1 MTSSPTLFQKYS
13 FEKVKQIWSGL
24 PQDIKETTFKL
35 ENSEILSDLSNRANN
50 ARLTCQ
56 LDKNFKKK
64 DLIIWEK
71 DKEAMAHRYNFNFI
85 RKDILK
91 NSNLAELLSCFQLVI
106 NLNSS
111 KQVQGSSSQTVQKS
125 SLAVEKEKLDLFIE
139 IMYRNSSIFNVSSKE
154 LFKTQSQSH
163 VYSFLTAQFSEQFD
177 DVNSRILQDLF
188 SSILAIAVIFV
199 ENFSSFVFTTAA
211 FIPALIPQKDISTQL
226 NDLALILNTSQQP
239 LSANIKS
246 VTEIERTLHNNN
258 NSSSRAE
265 SDSASV
271 THSNFSSSPRS
282 TTSERKGS
290 KDLVNELNY
299 KVNNNS
305 SRYHNRGPIIQQQQ
319 QGRFFERSTIMRSD
333 IKSEPLYNRPRQLE
347 DESPN
352 NAFAIYNGLSVGDLT
367 MDFKISDLNLILE
380 NGEDENSMAN
390 KVRARSGSGTLM
402 NGDFISAPL
411 LLSEN
416 HGHAHFY
423 RQPAPHFLFPQQP
436 HFGFYPIIY
445 APPPTNNL
453 MHPMMNSEPIIKRAN
468 NHHVEASSNP
478 ESVSGVPTN
487 NNNNSRKDGRERS
500 IDSHSSQG
508 SEKEQV
514 KNTPLSSSSSYTGEV
529 YNRNLVKEAEKLHS
543 YPKDNNNKT
552 KVRLPPRFKKLK
564 D

>member
-1 MTSSPTLFQKYS
+1 MTSSPSLFQKYNI
-13 FEKVKQIWSGL
+13 EKIKQIWSGL
-24 PQDIKETTFKL
+24 PQEIKETTFKL
-35 ENSEILSDLSNRANN
+35 ENPEILLDLCNKANN

-56 LDKNFKKK
+56 LDQNYKKK
-64 DLIIWEK
+64 ELIAWEK
-71 DKEAMAHRYNFNFI
+71 DKEAMIHRYLFNFI

-91 NSNLAELLSCFQLVI
+91 NSNLAELLSSFQLVL

-111 KQVQGSSSQTVQKS
+111 KQVQGSSSQAVQKS
-125 SLAVEKEKLDLFIE
+125 SLVVEKEKLDLFIE
-139 IMYRNSSIFNVSSKE
+139 MMYRNSSSLNNSSKE

-163 VYSFLTAQFSEQFD
+163 IYTSLANYFSQQTTLFD
-177 DVNSRILQDLF
+177 DVDSFSLQELF
-188 SSILAIAVIFV
+188 SSLMAIAVIFF
-199 ENFSSFVFTTAA
+199 ENLSAFVSTTAA
-211 FIPALIPQKDISTQL
+211 FIPALIPPKDISTQL
-226 NDLALILNTSQQP
+226 NDLALILNNSNQP

-246 VTEIERTLHNNN
+246 VTEIERTLQNN
-258 NSSSRAE
+258 NSS
-265 SDSASV
+265 D
-271 THSNFSSSPRS
+271 SNFSSSPRS

-299 KVNNNS
+299 KVNNNNN
-305 SRYHNRGPIIQQQQ
+305 RHQNRGPVQQP
-319 QGRFFERSTIMRSD
+319 QGRLFERSTIMRSD
-333 IKSEPLYNRPRQLE
+333 IKSEPLYNRPRSLE

-367 MDFKISDLNLILE
+367 MDFKISDLNLVLE
-380 NGEDENSMAN
+380 DDEDENSTVN
-390 KVRARSGSGTLM
+390 KVRTRSGSGTLM
-402 NGDFISAPL
+402 NGDFISTPL
-411 LLSEN
+411 LLNDN
-416 HGHAHFY
+416 HSHFY

-445 APPPTNNL
+445 APPTNNL
-453 MHPMMNSEPIIKRAN
+453 MHPMMNNEQIIKRAN
-468 NHHVEASSNP
+468 NHHVETNSNP
-478 ESVSGVPTN
+478 EPLS
-487 NNNNSRKDGRERS
+487 KKEGRERS

-543 YPKDNNNKT
+543 YPKDNNNNNNKT